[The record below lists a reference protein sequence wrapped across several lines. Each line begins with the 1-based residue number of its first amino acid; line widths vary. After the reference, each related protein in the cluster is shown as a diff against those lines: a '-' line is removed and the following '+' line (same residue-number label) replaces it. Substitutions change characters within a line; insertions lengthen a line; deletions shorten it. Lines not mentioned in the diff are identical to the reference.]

1 MSVDTSITE
10 ILVLLG
16 PYTYHKTTD
25 VSLGTVQQQ
34 MAEAVI
40 YQLPYFAFHNLDK

>member
-10 ILVLLG
+10 ILVFLIHI
-16 PYTYHKTTD
+16 TKTTD